1 MVIEG
6 VERAGR
12 PGLRTGSVNEL
23 LVTGSLQVTL
33 HLPLPLPL
41 PLGLSLLIWKREV
54 LPRISNSQR
63 IQRTPG
69 MAMMPPCAKPS
80 PSSA

>member
-41 PLGLSLLIWKREV
+41 GLSLLIWKREV
-54 LPRISNSQR
+54 LPRISDAQR

-69 MAMMPPCAKPS
+69 MAVMPPSAKPS